1 MASDT
6 TAGRI
11 PKSPLR
17 RRCPCPVSVCRTSAP
32 GCHRHRC
39 TLIGPSNSRP
49 PALPQRCPH
58 PLMHSIQRDHVLL
71 SEAPAEVAS
80 RGRIRD
86 QVRAQRIHVRRV
98 MAQTLDVL
106 QPCAATQ
113 NVVRKV
119 QHVIRLM
126 MYGRCTFSSPR
137 RSSMWGT
144 RPSLVTQPMHRG
156 DAPEAHRV
164 RVRPNLIVHR
174 ARVEHRLAPSVPVP
188 CLAVSSSYLALAPGT
203 VHAALIRRYSLHR
216 KGLLRWIRGSHQEP
230 TNSNKGKPFRFSFLG
245 QSRQSRLLR
254 D

>member
-1 MASDT
+1 MYDD
-6 TAGRI
+6 R
-11 PKSPLR
+11 PQQLP
-17 RRCPCPVSVCRTSAP
+17 
-32 GCHRHRC
+32 
-39 TLIGPSNSRP
+39 P

-58 PLMHSIQRDHVLL
+58 RVDALHQRDHVLL

-126 MYGRCTFSSPR
+126 IRQMHLQQLEAVIDVLNQTQLGD
-137 RSSMWGT
+137 
-144 RPSLVTQPMHRG
+144 QPMHRG

-254 D
+254 A